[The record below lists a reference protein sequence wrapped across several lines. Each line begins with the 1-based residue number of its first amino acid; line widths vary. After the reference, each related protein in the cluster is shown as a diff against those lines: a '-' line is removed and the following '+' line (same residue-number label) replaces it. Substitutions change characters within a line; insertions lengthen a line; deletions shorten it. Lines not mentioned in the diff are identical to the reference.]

1 MPRLHVEALI
11 FSLTWAALAVYGGV
25 TAGFMTGA
33 ALSAGLLLI
42 IMPTSAFVLSKT
54 GSFTLER
61 QVRWGILVVAA
72 LVLGLLQLSFA
83 AAA

>member
-1 MPRLHVEALI
+1 MPKLHVEALI

-25 TAGFMTGA
+25 TSGYMIGA

-42 IMPTSAFVLSKT
+42 IMSTSSYVLSKT
-54 GSFTLER
+54 ESFALER

-72 LVLGLLQLSFA
+72 LVFGLVRILMR
-83 AAA
+83 

>member
-1 MPRLHVEALI
+1 MPKIHFEALI
-11 FSLTWAALAVYGGV
+11 FSLTWAALAIYGGV
-25 TAGFMTGA
+25 TAGFMAGA

-54 GSFTLER
+54 GNFTLER

-72 LVLGLLQLSFA
+72 LVLGLMQVLLA
-83 AAA
+83 RA